1 MLESVVHM
9 QGGEHA
15 CDRVALFAAAG
26 RRATASAAAKDFAHQ
41 AALAVYDPEDQ
52 REDRALAGATV
63 AFVRDA
69 SGPPTSC
76 KNEKDVLKTCTC
88 LWHFHYKKIHIHFFR
103 FH

>member
-15 CDRVALFAAAG
+15 CDRVALFASAG
-26 RRATASAAAKDFAHQ
+26 RRATAGDPAKDSTHR
-41 AALAVYDPEDQ
+41 AALAVSDPEDQ

-69 SGPPTSC
+69 TGPPTSC
-76 KNEKDVLKTCTC
+76 QMK
-88 LWHFHYKKIHIHFFR
+88 R
-103 FH
+103 MS